1 MEVRRDKILD
11 GFKEEEEVEIMSL
24 VKYCKKFCCKESREI
39 VAEGEYGAKERVF
52 CVYFC

>member
-1 MEVRRDKILD
+1 MEVGRDKILD

-24 VKYCKKFCCKESREI
+24 GKSCKKFCCKESREI